1 MVLLSWP
8 VPGAV
13 PACHPLLRNVYRM
26 PVGMAEHRRSGMSLH
41 IIHRRFKNCPILGG
55 ESVVSYRCSQGIPK
69 QHRPRLRGRTKDNM
83 GVPVFLNRVKYV
95 FFIYLLSLFS
105 KKLKPI
111 RTGWASAFAI

>member
-1 MVLLSWP
+1 
-8 VPGAV
+8 
-13 PACHPLLRNVYRM
+13 M
-26 PVGMAEHRRSGMSLH
+26 PMGEAEHRRSGMSLH

-105 KKLKPI
+105 KKAEAHPNRMGFGFCHLKKDAHTKTWRGI
-111 RTGWASAFAI
+111 MRNA